1 MFLDTRISVM
11 KRILVVIQT
20 PTFGGPH
27 NQMSRSA
34 EALRA
39 RGWELSA
46 LLPDEA
52 DSRARECFADAGCR
66 VFTTRINRLRKS
78 LNPKLHWEFLTRFR
92 SQTRAMAELMKK
104 EQIDLVQVCGLMT
117 LQPAFAAKRAGL
129 PVVWQMLSLFAPM
142 PLRGWLTKVVIKRAD
157 VAMTTGMEV
166 ARKHPGLVEHFGE
179 RLIPFFAP
187 VDTDSFRLTPEK
199 RAEARA
205 EMGVPRDAIVIGSV
219 GNQNWQK
226 GHDYFVRAA
235 AMVAEK
241 CENVYF
247 RIYGQKTAANASFYK
262 KEVVEWADRKG
273 LFENGRL
280 AIQEPPLP
288 IATLLT
294 GMDIFTL
301 SSRTEGTPTALMEAM
316 SVELPSVA
324 TRVGSV
330 GEIIRDGE
338 DGLLVEAGDSEALAS
353 AWLKLI
359 EDDGM
364 RRAFAARARE
374 AAVTTFDTRFC
385 AERHSA
391 AYEAAL
397 SRLPGISR
405 DESEV

>member
-1 MFLDTRISVM
+1 
-11 KRILVVIQT
+11 
-20 PTFGGPH
+20 
-27 NQMSRSA
+27 
-34 EALRA
+34 
-39 RGWELSA
+39 
-46 LLPDEA
+46 
-52 DSRARECFADAGCR
+52 
-66 VFTTRINRLRKS
+66 
-78 LNPKLHWEFLTRFR
+78 
-92 SQTRAMAELMKK
+92 
-104 EQIDLVQVCGLMT
+104 
-117 LQPAFAAKRAGL
+117 
-129 PVVWQMLSLFAPM
+129 
-142 PLRGWLTKVVIKRAD
+142 
-157 VAMTTGMEV
+157 
-166 ARKHPGLVEHFGE
+166 
-179 RLIPFFAP
+179 
-187 VDTDSFRLTPEK
+187 
-199 RAEARA
+199 
-205 EMGVPRDAIVIGSV
+205 
-219 GNQNWQK
+219 
-226 GHDYFVRAA
+226 
-235 AMVAEK
+235 
-241 CENVYF
+241 VYF